1 MFHKLKIIIYFC
13 IPNLIVVTKQR
24 DGKFANDPCFERT
37 KKKKEKE
44 EAISRLTIKRANER
58 DVTRPH
64 GILANSR
71 DTTSHEES
79 SELSWMENLLGSR
92 VTFRYEDLRGNA
104 IDPCDPRILAT
115 FFKRTR
121 DINLANGKKQGPPY
135 LCISIHLR
143 RARLTSIS
151 R

>member
-1 MFHKLKIIIYFC
+1 MYSKFNRCHETKRRKIC
-13 IPNLIVVTKQR
+13 QR
-24 DGKFANDPCFERT
+24 SVFRENEKE
-37 KKKKEKE
+37 KEKE

-121 DINLANGKKQGPPY
+121 DINLANGKKHGPPY

-143 RARLTSIS
+143 RVRLTSIS